1 MYTPQKERIMEHDF
15 YYDENGELQCADTC
29 LPEFKDAKGFFIFIY
44 GALGFLLFGLPIIDL
59 IFDLF

>member
-1 MYTPQKERIMEHDF
+1 MEHDF